1 MSSPAIAQTRVAL
14 VRSLRD
20 LWRQFRADLRAL
32 PRGTWRRW
40 FVTIGIGWV
49 VCAAL
54 TAGVTKWAQSANPK
68 WLRAWDER
76 MLLATERGPVSFQN
90 GVLLESAGNLIYLVP
105 LVIAAAVVAIR
116 WRRPVFAVTVVA
128 SYVLARTLV
137 ILGWQLWDRPRPQLI
152 AGGVAAP
159 PLHSFPSGH
168 IVLALSVYMLL
179 AYAWCRAS
187 RSAVERAIAILLALA
202 WCAVTGF
209 ARIRIGSH
217 WPSDVIAGGVIGL
230 AWAGVVMLALHRADP
245 ASDAR
250 PGV

>member
-1 MSSPAIAQTRVAL
+1 MRE
-14 VRSLRD
+14 
-20 LWRQFRADLRAL
+20 L

-40 FVTIGIGWV
+40 IVTIAVGWII
-49 VCAAL
+49 CAAL
-54 TAGVTKWAQSANPK
+54 SAGITKWAQRADPQG
-68 WLRAWDER
+68 LRAWDER
-76 MLLATERGPVSFQN
+76 TLLAIERGAMSFQN
-90 GVLLESAGNLIYLVP
+90 AVLLESPGNLIYMIP
-105 LVIAAAVVAIR
+105 LVICVAVVAVR

-128 SYVLARTLV
+128 SYVLARPLV

-187 RSAVERAIAILLALA
+187 RSWVERVIAITLMLA
-202 WCAVTGF
+202 WCAAAGL
-209 ARIRIGSH
+209 ARIRLGSH
-217 WPSDVIAGGVIGL
+217 WPSDVIAGAIIGV
-230 AWAGVVMLALHRADP
+230 AWVAVVILALHRAERP
-245 ASDAR
+245 AAAP